1 MKTDEKA
8 ELDGSGETGDRS
20 GRPEGRDDTGGE
32 RRDRHQI
39 TQGQFYQWRDR
50 LLAEGSKLFA
60 RGGVDKE
67 AERLK
72 EENQRLKQAVG
83 ELTMELKK
91 NDW

>member
-1 MKTDEKA
+1 MKKRNWTGREKLEIVLEGLKGATTLA
-8 ELDGSGETGDRS
+8 ERCN
-20 GRPEGRDDTGGE
+20 
-32 RRDRHQI
+32 RHQI

-50 LLAEGSKLFA
+50 LMEEGAKLFA

-72 EENQRLKQAVG
+72 AENRRLTQAVG